1 MRHWRPGLVGGGG
14 TLASYGLALWA
25 MTHAPVAV
33 IAALRETS
41 ILFATVIAVV
51 VLTEKLTPARVAAV
65 CLIGWAVVVA
75 VALWVYT
82 TVTLWLGR

>member
-1 MRHWRPGLVGGGG
+1 
-14 TLASYGLALWA
+14 

-51 VLTEKLTPARVAAV
+51 VLKERLSPARIAAAG
-65 CLIGWAVVVA
+65 LIAVGAIVLRLA
-75 VALWVYT
+75 
-82 TVTLWLGR
+82 

>member
-1 MRHWRPGLVGGGG
+1 MRSWFR
-14 TLASYGLALWA
+14 TLLY
-25 MTHAPVAV
+25 VAV
-33 IAALRETS
+33 
-41 ILFATVIAVV
+41 F
-51 VLTEKLTPARVAAV
+51 AAV